1 VRRLPPKPLPRRPGR
16 RRQGRWRADATAN
29 DNLNAV
35 LWMQRAE
42 YKAITEQTYA
52 PPPTTWMWR

>member
-1 VRRLPPKPLPRRPGR
+1 MAP
-16 RRQGRWRADATAN
+16 DATAN

-35 LWMQRAE
+35 LWMQRAS
-42 YKAITEQTYA
+42 TRRSPSRPNA